1 MRYWICKCGSI
12 NDDNMDI
19 LCRNCNQSA
28 LSSLYGIVQFASE
41 EKMEKWIKITRKYMG
56 AKVFRKRGINNG

>member
-12 NDDNMDI
+12 NDDADI

-56 AKVFRKRGINNG
+56 AKVFRKRD